1 MPATLRL
8 GSFGSEVKQLQQS
21 LNLLPTQLQ
30 RLAADGSFGPKTHGR
45 AVEFQK
51 QSALVPD
58 GIVGPFTWA
67 RLLELIAQL
76 VPPGTLPPGLDTPP
90 EPADGNGSRADVVN
104 FANGDAIEG
113 GVAAKTSGGKDST
126 NGRTFRMGHH
136 KLLKYFRLA
145 APNVFNEDAIQY
157 LTTPGQLAPCPHW
170 CGIFALWAVKSANV
184 PVGTWKIGSGISSV
198 SGFKQISKS
207 NAQPGDVGYVHHP
220 FQHHFI
226 IKEVGAG
233 GSLVTVEGNS
243 GADSRL
249 TIGTSRTLNTID
261 AVYSPFPQ

>member
-21 LNLLPTQLQ
+21 LNLLPTLLP
-30 RLAADGSFGPKTHGR
+30 RLVADSSFGPKTHGR
-45 AVEFQK
+45 TVEFQK
-51 QSALVPD
+51 QSSLLPD

-67 RLLELIAQL
+67 KLFELVAQL
-76 VPPGTLPPGLDTPP
+76 VPPGTMPPGLGTPP
-90 EPADGNGSRADVVN
+90 APVPGNAKRADVVQA
-104 FANGDAIEG
+104 ANAEAIQG
-113 GVAAKTSGGKDST
+113 GVAAKSPGGKDST
-126 NGRTFRMGHH
+126 NARTFRMGHE

-145 APNVFNEDAIQY
+145 APNVFNEDAIKY

-170 CGIFALWAVKSANV
+170 CGIFALWAVKAANV
-184 PVGTWKIGSGISSV
+184 PVGTWKMGSGISSV

-207 NAQPGDVGYVHHP
+207 NAQNGDVGYVHQP

-243 GADSRL
+243 GVDSSFSIK
-249 TIGTSRTLNTID
+249 TNRTLNNID